1 MELAMK
7 KLILMIALG
16 LGLGSVSAF
25 AHEDEYGYDQRSSY
39 APARHNEAGYEINHI
54 NRMFAHVRSQ
64 MARYGADWR
73 TRREVGHISRELQH
87 VNWEY
92 QTGRFGW
99 YHLRSEIEHIH
110 NELHNVELRLRFRP
124 NDYYRWN

>member
-1 MELAMK
+1 MK
-7 KLILMIALG
+7 KLILVIALG
-16 LGLGSVSAF
+16 LSLGSVSAF
-25 AHEDEYGYDQRSSY
+25 AHEDEYGYDQRSQY
-39 APARHNEAGYEINHI
+39 MPVRHNQTASEINHI
-54 NRMFAHVRSQ
+54 NRMLGHVQRQ

-73 TRREVGHISRELQH
+73 TRRAVGHISREVNH

-124 NDYYRWN
+124 NDYYRWY

>member
-1 MELAMK
+1 MK
-7 KLILMIALG
+7 KLMLIIVLG

-25 AHEDEYGYDQRSSY
+25 AHEEDEYGYDQRSHYS
-39 APARHNEAGYEINHI
+39 PARHNGAASQINHI
-54 NRMFAHVRSQ
+54 NRMLAHVQGQ

-73 TRREVGHISRELQH
+73 TRREVRHISGEVNR

-92 QTGRFGW
+92 QTGRFNW
-99 YHLRSEIEHIH
+99 YHLRGQIEHIH

-124 NDYYRWN
+124 